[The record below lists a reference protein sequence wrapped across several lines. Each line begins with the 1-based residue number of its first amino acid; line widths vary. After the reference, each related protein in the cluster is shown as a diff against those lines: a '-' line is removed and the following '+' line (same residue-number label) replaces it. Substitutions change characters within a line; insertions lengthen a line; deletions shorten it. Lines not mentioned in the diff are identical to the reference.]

1 MSIPTTQQPEPAAPL
16 KAARVHLGWLDSL
29 RALAALYVVMSH
41 VIQIVNPEIS
51 HYHGLTLLT
60 AGPFRYGQAAVGLFI
75 VLSGFSLM
83 IPVTR
88 SGSVLR
94 GGAWKFFGRRAKR
107 ILPPYYCALGLSL
120 LLIHFFIGQ
129 KSGSLWDFCI
139 PVTGVDVWAHLFMAQ
154 DIFSHFK
161 VNGAFWSISVEW
173 RIYFAFP
180 ILVVLF
186 TKWGG
191 SRVAFGVLAMVL
203 LTILGFQHSL
213 TSLIYETRPVFF
225 ALFTMGMLACEI
237 GLGHQRRLCELRD
250 RVPWLALWLPFW
262 LLYMA
267 LNLTWRA
274 NVSLPHLF
282 ILDTVNGI
290 LSAILLIALSK
301 PGPSRLRNL
310 LSWRPLVFVGTFAYS
325 IYLIH
330 MPIAQIIWQYG
341 FRPLHKGFL
350 PTYFL
355 MIVVGLPLI
364 LGASYLF
371 FLAFERPFLNTKKRE
386 TLAETARDAALSPAP

>member
-1 MSIPTTQQPEPAAPL
+1 MSISTMPEISAPPQ
-16 KAARVHLGWLDSL
+16 AQAVRVHLGWLDSL

-41 VIQIVNPEIS
+41 VIGMVNPDIS
-51 HYHGLTLLT
+51 HYRGLILLM

-88 SGSVLR
+88 SGGVLR
-94 GGAWKFFGRRAKR
+94 GGAWKFFCRRAKR
-107 ILPPYYCALGLSL
+107 IVPPYYAAMGLSL
-120 LLIHFFIGQ
+120 LFIHFLIGHKTGTQ
-129 KSGSLWDFCI
+129 WDFAI
-139 PVTGVDVWAHLFMAQ
+139 PVTRADVWTHLLLVQ
-154 DIFSHFK
+154 DVFSHFK
-161 VNGAFWSISVEW
+161 INNAFWSISVEW

-180 ILVVLF
+180 ILILLF
-186 TKWGG
+186 TRWGG
-191 SRVAFGVLAMVL
+191 EKIVVGMLVSVL
-203 LTILGFQHSL
+203 LVILGFQHSL
-213 TSLIYETRPVFF
+213 TSLICATRPAFF

-237 GLGHQRRLCELRD
+237 GLGQQKKLCEFRD
-250 RVPWLALWLPFW
+250 RVSWFAVWVPVW
-262 LLYMA
+262 LLYVA
-267 LNLTWRA
+267 LNFVWRGRI
-274 NVSLPHLF
+274 SLPHSF
-282 ILDTVNGI
+282 ILDTVNGV
-290 LSAILLIALSK
+290 LSAVLLVALSK
-301 PGPSRLRNL
+301 PGLSRVRNF

-330 MPIAQIIWQYG
+330 LPIAQVIWEYG
-341 FRPLHKGFL
+341 ARPLHKGFL

-355 MIVVGLPLI
+355 MVMIGLPLI

>member
-1 MSIPTTQQPEPAAPL
+1 MSIITTPQTDSTSPS
-16 KAARVHLGWLDSL
+16 KATRVHLGWLDSL

-139 PVTGVDVWAHLFMAQ
+139 PVTRLDVWAHLFMAQ

-191 SRVAFGVLAMVL
+191 SRVALGVLAIVL

-237 GLGHQRRLCELRD
+237 GLGHQKRLCELRD

-262 LLYMA
+262 LLYIA

-330 MPIAQIIWQYG
+330 MPIAQVIWQYG
-341 FRPLHKGFL
+341 FHPLHKGFL

-355 MIVVGLPLI
+355 MISIGLPLI